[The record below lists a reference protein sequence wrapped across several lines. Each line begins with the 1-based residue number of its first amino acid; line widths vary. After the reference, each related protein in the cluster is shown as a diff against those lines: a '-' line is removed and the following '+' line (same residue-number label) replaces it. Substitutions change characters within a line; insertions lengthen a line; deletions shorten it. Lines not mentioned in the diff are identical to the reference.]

1 MMYVN
6 KTHIKVILIG
16 ESGVGKSAIIQ
27 RYYEDKFKENTFS
40 THCSNYLEKEVT
52 INDEKYILE
61 LWDTAG
67 QEEYRSVN
75 KIFVKNSKI
84 IILVYDVTSFASFES
99 LKFWYDYII
108 KELGTDI
115 ILGLAG
121 NKTDLIFEDNFHEE
135 VSAEKGKALA
145 DKIGASF
152 ACVSAKESAY
162 EIKVLFNELLA
173 RYLDIKTNYRLLSGS
188 IKLDSS
194 NFTGKVDNYN
204 ECCFGK
210 NEKKAHKLKAIFLGN
225 NGVGK
230 TSIIKAIKGKKDIKS
245 IAHTKKE
252 YEETINYK
260 KNAQYITVTLK
271 EITEAKNIYENIEND
286 DGFYKIYFLVFDIN
300 RIETLYTLENYIKKI
315 NIKKNKIYLLGY
327 NNESSGSK
335 NSEINYLKEL
345 EKFNEKYNCEYEFI
359 TIDEIYK
366 VKAIIIDNIGIYLST
381 LGY

>member
-1 MMYVN
+1 MYEN

-40 THCSNYLEKEVT
+40 THFSNYLEKEVT

-99 LKFWYDYII
+99 LQFWYDYII
-108 KELGTDI
+108 KELGTDV

-135 VSAEKGKALA
+135 VSAEKGKSLA

-173 RYLDIKTNYRLLSGS
+173 RYLDIKTNYRLLSGT
-188 IKLDSS
+188 IKLDSRS
-194 NFTGKVDNYN
+194 FTGEV
-204 ECCFGK
+204 
-210 NEKKAHKLKAIFLGN
+210 N
-225 NGVGK
+225 N
-230 TSIIKAIKGKKDIKS
+230 
-245 IAHTKKE
+245 
-252 YEETINYK
+252 
-260 KNAQYITVTLK
+260 
-271 EITEAKNIYENIEND
+271 
-286 DGFYKIYFLVFDIN
+286 
-300 RIETLYTLENYIKKI
+300 
-315 NIKKNKIYLLGY
+315 
-327 NNESSGSK
+327 
-335 NSEINYLKEL
+335 
-345 EKFNEKYNCEYEFI
+345 
-359 TIDEIYK
+359 
-366 VKAIIIDNIGIYLST
+366 
-381 LGY
+381 